1 MSGAHASAFL
11 ILDNQASAPVVLV
24 AASSP
29 EAASVQLHDVAGGRM
44 QPVGRVEVPARGRLA
59 LVPGHYHL
67 MLQGLVHPL
76 AVGDSVT
83 LTLRFMSGPPLSV
96 RAPVLRYGDAMD
108 ALGR

>member
-1 MSGAHASAFL
+1 MSGAQASAFL

-29 EAASVQLHDVAGGRM
+29 QAASVQLHDVAGGRM
-44 QPVGRVEVPARGRLA
+44 QPVGRVEVPARGRLP

-83 LTLRFMSGPPLSV
+83 LTLRFASGPPLSV